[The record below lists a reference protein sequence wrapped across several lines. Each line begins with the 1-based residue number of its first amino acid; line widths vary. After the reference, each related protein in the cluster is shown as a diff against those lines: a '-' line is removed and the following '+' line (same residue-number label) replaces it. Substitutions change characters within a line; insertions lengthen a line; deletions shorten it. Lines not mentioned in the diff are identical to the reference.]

1 MAETKEDNPMAVRL
15 APIQYEPEFTGNE
28 VKDSVPYS
36 TKDFTSRGVI
46 CGCNNKLY
54 HIRASFKSQHLQ
66 SKIHKNWLIQLTK
79 DKPNLLKRETENLA
93 TIKDLQI
100 REGKMRQEN
109 TRLYNKIDEFQKKI
123 IYLEG
128 ELGEHKNRVSEYE
141 ELAYNQEKQ
150 IALLKKEKGDIEK
163 LWYQMGSSFGYEITE
178 NDEE

>member
-1 MAETKEDNPMAVRL
+1 MAETKEDKTTAVRL
-15 APIQYEPEFTGNE
+15 APIQYEPDFTGNE

-36 TKDFTSRGVI
+36 TRDFTSRGVI

-54 HIRASFKSQHLQ
+54 WGRANFKFQHLQ
-66 SKIHKNWLIQLTK
+66 TKIHKNWLIQLTK

-93 TIKDLQI
+93 RIKDLQI

-128 ELGEHKNRVSEYE
+128 ELGEHKNRGLEDE
-141 ELAYNQEKQ
+141 EIINYQKK
-150 IALLKKEKGDIEK
+150 IIDILKKEKGEIEE
-163 LWYQMGSSFGYEITE
+163 LWHQMGSSFGYEITE